1 MPGSGTPVTA
11 RAFRWPRKTR
21 SAMTHPAPTP
31 ADRPF
36 PWLGLITLATAIF
49 VCVTSEFLPTG
60 LLPQIAADLDVT
72 EAQVGLL
79 VTIFAGTV
87 VVTTA
92 PLAALTRRF
101 DRKHLV
107 IVVLV
112 LFALANV
119 AAALAPSYA
128 WLVAARVLGGVSHGL
143 FWAVVGAYAGYLVP
157 KHQIARAVAVTSAGG
172 TTAFVLGV
180 PAGTALGTAVGWRAS
195 FFVIAGVV
203 AVLLVMIVRFLPAVD
218 HRQSLATGEIP
229 LPARRDP
236 SFPGVL
242 FICLLVLIVVGGQ
255 NIFYTYIAPFLIG
268 SAGFPEASVGALL
281 FVYGGAGA
289 VGLVLAGVVGSR
301 YPRGG
306 LYAMLL
312 VVIAAVVV
320 IGSSAG
326 VPAVVIACL
335 LVWGAAFGGIPA
347 LLQTRLLHTASPRV
361 RDVGAAL
368 LTTAFNVGIGG
379 GAAIGGALFD
389 VIPVPALA
397 FVQAAVIGLG
407 VVLLV
412 VADARRSST
421 GRASVDG
428 DRDVEPQFTSEIPV
442 PPQTGSIPRQ
452 RPAGR

>member
-1 MPGSGTPVTA
+1 MNQP
-11 RAFRWPRKTR
+11 
-21 SAMTHPAPTP
+21 
-31 ADRPF
+31 DRPF

-79 VTIFAGTV
+79 ITIFAGTV

-107 IVVLV
+107 IVVLI

-203 AVLLVMIVRFLPAVD
+203 AVLLLMIVKFLPAVD
-218 HRQSLATGEIP
+218 HRQTLATGEIA
-229 LPARRDP
+229 LPARRDAT
-236 SFPGVL
+236 FPGVL

-268 SAGFPEASVGALL
+268 SVGFAEESVGALL

-306 LYAMLL
+306 LYVMLL
-312 VVIAAVVV
+312 VVIGAVLV

-326 VPAVVIACL
+326 IPVVVIVCL
-335 LVWGAAFGGIPA
+335 VIWGAAFGGIPA

-368 LTTAFNVGIGG
+368 LTTAFNIGIGG

-389 VIPVPALA
+389 VIPVPSLA
-397 FVQAAVIGLG
+397 FVQAGVIALG

-412 VADARRSST
+412 VADGRRAAASRGAAARERE
-421 GRASVDG
+421 
-428 DRDVEPQFTSEIPV
+428 VEVLPEYTSEIPV

-452 RPAGR
+452 RPTGR

>member
-1 MPGSGTPVTA
+1 
-11 RAFRWPRKTR
+11 
-21 SAMTHPAPTP
+21 MTHPE
-31 ADRPF
+31 RPF

-60 LLPQIAADLDVT
+60 LLPQIASDLDVS

-87 VVTTA
+87 VATAA
-92 PLAALTRRF
+92 PLAALTRGV

-107 IVVLV
+107 IIVLV

-119 AAALAPSYA
+119 AAALAPSYG
-128 WLVAARVLGGVSHGL
+128 WLVVARVFGGISHGL

-157 KHQIARAVAVTSAGG
+157 PHQIARAVAVTSAGG

-180 PAGTALGTAVGWRAS
+180 PAGTVLGTAVGWRAS

-203 AVLLVMIVRFLPAVD
+203 GVLLLMIVKFLPSVD
-218 HRQSLATGEIP
+218 HRQPVATGEIP
-229 LPARRDP
+229 IPARRD
-236 SFPGVL
+236 STFPGVL
-242 FICLLVLIVVGGQ
+242 FICLLVLVVVGGQ

-268 SAGFPEASVGALL
+268 SAGFAEASVGALL

-306 LYAMLL
+306 LYGML
-312 VVIAAVVV
+312 VAVIAAVIV

-326 VPAVVIACL
+326 IPAVVIACL

-347 LLQTRLLHTASPRV
+347 LLQTRLLHTASPQV

-368 LTTAFNVGIGG
+368 LTTAFNIGIGG

-389 VIPVPALA
+389 AIPLASLA

-407 VVLLV
+407 LVLVV
-412 VADARRSST
+412 VADARRSPT
-421 GRASVDG
+421 RAGEAGSA
-428 DRDVEPQFTSEIPV
+428 RAEPQITSEIPV
-442 PPQTGSIPRQ
+442 PPQTGSIPHQ
-452 RPAGR
+452 RAGGR